1 MTYDFAVGLRVHFLL
16 LVPFQFMALTVL
28 MKSYDINCIKPFV
41 LYLCVCGLDILY
53 KEWCQ
58 FCTLSTNRL
67 RTLELNSFYL
77 CIYLI
82 RFHQIFTKLNLTF
95 NCKQFQCKI
104 LPFTICFTLPFFF
117 LLVCAVHGMGSYFPY
132 QGSNLGP
139 QQWKYSVLTTG
150 LPGNSLILPF

>member
-1 MTYDFAVGLRVHFLL
+1 MTHDFAVELRVHFLL
-16 LVPFQFMALTVL
+16 LVPFQFMALRVL

-41 LYLCVCGLDILY
+41 LYLCICGLDILY

-67 RTLELNSFYL
+67 CTLELNSFYL

-95 NCKQFQCKI
+95 NFKQFQCKI

-117 LLVCAVHGMGSYFPY
+117 FC
-132 QGSNLGP
+132 
-139 QQWKYSVLTTG
+139 WSVLCMVWD
-150 LPGNSLILPF
+150 LISPTRDQTWALSSESTVS